1 MRTLP
6 ALRHLTSALALVA
19 AATASAAESRSTS
32 LAAPPVSAVAPVTNV
47 PLPPP
52 PALARAAPQPES
64 DSERAMGTW
73 AMVVFNTQPFNFPNS
88 GGATPL
94 PLTVY
99 TAGLRHWI
107 KEPYGRFKNWGLDAG
122 VGLVVSRSSVTSPQ
136 SGSLR
141 TNEGPSVSG
150 LGLHVGLPL
159 AMTHHQHATFELV
172 PEIDLIYA
180 SEKIPALGSGDD
192 TTYSGFSVRAGAR
205 AGFELY
211 FGFVGIPQLAIEA
224 SMGAAVTFDSVK
236 SSVGPIER
244 STRTWGF
251 STLRG
256 TEPWS
261 IFTGSVAAMYHF

>member
-1 MRTLP
+1 MTTTLRRLAAAITMTLAGLAAAAEPRVAAPP
-6 ALRHLTSALALVA
+6 AAPPA
-19 AATASAAESRSTS
+19 AATAPA
-32 LAAPPVSAVAPVTNV
+32 V

-52 PALARAAPQPES
+52 PILKGDT

-73 AMVVFNTQPFNFPNS
+73 AMVVFNTQPFEFPVS
-88 GGATPL
+88 GGATAL

-99 TAGLRHWI
+99 TVGLRHWNR
-107 KEPYGRFKNWGLDAG
+107 EGWGLFKNWGVDAG
-122 VGLVVSRSSVTSPQ
+122 VGMVVSRSSVTSTSNGTLQ
-136 SGSLR
+136 
-141 TNEGPSVSG
+141 TNPGTSVSG

-159 AMTHHQHATFELV
+159 AMTHHKHATFELV
-172 PEIDLIYA
+172 PQLDLIYA
-180 SEKIPALGSGDD
+180 SENLPALSGGDE
-192 TTYSGFSVRAGAR
+192 TKYSGFSLRLGAR

-224 SMGAAVTFDSVK
+224 SMGASINYDSVSAK
-236 SSVGPIER
+236 VGPIER

-251 STLRG
+251 ATTRG